1 MKTINLDLTT
11 IDSNAFSLMGA
22 FSSEAKH
29 ENWVQPEIDA
39 VLEEAKNGDYNHL
52 VATISDYCEPITR
65 DLGHTPLGYEYDDY
79 DEEYD
84 WDEDDD
90 WD

>member
-11 IDSNAFSLMGA
+11 IDGNAFSLMGA
-22 FSSEAKH
+22 LSSQAKH
-29 ENWVQPEIDA
+29 ENWAQPEIDA

-52 VATISDYCEPITR
+52 VATISDYCEPVAS
-65 DLGHTPLGYEYDDY
+65 DFDYTPSGYEYDDY
-79 DEEYD
+79 DD
-84 WDEDDD
+84 DDDD